1 MTAASEIQVI
11 CLHMKA
17 NAYSFGSVNDSMM
30 SVSVW
35 HKDHSRLVTT
45 SDYRGIIL

>member
-1 MTAASEIQVI
+1 MTAASEIEVI

-17 NAYSFGSVNDSMM
+17 NAYSFSSVNDSVMP
-30 SVSVW
+30 VSVW
-35 HKDHSRLVTT
+35 HEDHSHLVTT